1 MWLLQG
7 NGTCS
12 VSYSE
17 QSCNCRGEEK
27 YQIFIQQETSTTK
40 VSLDLTKALLNW
52 CLSLYFPHNM
62 RISTLM
68 LNPFLEL
75 VVSGVRYGALR
86 RGVESMCRMLSN
98 VWRNIPR
105 PIQHACRST
114 KSTKDLWLN
123 SSRLYS
129 KCFAIILWTEYNWK
143 GKEEYDNI
151 KQLISKYFFA
161 ALVRGAEYG

>member
-1 MWLLQG
+1 MG
-7 NGTCS
+7 GVT
-12 VSYSE
+12 
-17 QSCNCRGEEK
+17 
-27 YQIFIQQETSTTK
+27 
-40 VSLDLTKALLNW
+40 
-52 CLSLYFPHNM
+52 
-62 RISTLM
+62 
-68 LNPFLEL
+68 
-75 VVSGVRYGALR
+75 GVRYGALR

-105 PIQHACRST
+105 PVQHARRST

-161 ALVRGAEYG
+161 ALSMVRSMGGCRCGESHQYLPWEPTTNFPPTDIGQMQEWSSWGGEYKILQQKVSEKMRGTRTKCSSTLSIW